1 MAHLLHIY
9 RRYFPDE
16 GGIETAMRSF
26 CEFLAQQGQD
36 VSVLASSSKLKTIRE
51 NINNVD
57 IIRCARLGS
66 LAHTPLCPT
75 MPRWITRLKPHLIE
89 LHHAYPFGMWAVKQ
103 ARYRG
108 PLIVNYHFDIS
119 RFRLL
124 QPLFQPLLADTLR
137 RADYI
142 FVNSRSYAETSLVL
156 RDYLDKCIFVPYG
169 CNPQDFALTEA
180 IEPRV
185 AALRQSGHFRVLFVG
200 RLTHYKG
207 LETLIAAMTQA
218 PGHLYIVGRG
228 PLAESLRA
236 LAYRLGVEER
246 VHLLGY
252 APHDELIAQYYAADV
267 VVLPSVSRGES
278 FGLVQLEAMMCGKP
292 VICSDL
298 PGVRDV
304 GLPGVTKLVFP
315 PGDVEAL
322 AAALKHLA
330 ENEAL
335 RHQLGACGRAYA
347 LKHYHIDHIHQQRW
361 QIYQKLLS

>member
-9 RRYFPDE
+9 RRYYPDE

-36 VSVLASSSKLKTIRE
+36 VSVLASSSNLRTIRE
-51 NINNVD
+51 NINKIN

-66 LAHTPLCPT
+66 LANTPLCPT
-75 MPRWITRLKPHLIE
+75 MSLWITQLKPDLIE

-103 ARYRG
+103 ARYCG
-108 PLIVNYHFDIS
+108 PLIVYYHFDIS

-124 QPLFQPLLADTLR
+124 QPLFQPLLTDTLR
-137 RADYI
+137 RAHYI
-142 FVNSRSYAETSLVL
+142 IVNSLSYAETSPVL
-156 RDYLDKCIFVPYG
+156 RNYLNKCIFVPYG
-169 CNPQDFALTEA
+169 CNPQDFALTKA
-180 IEPRV
+180 IELRV
-185 AALRQSGHFRVLFVG
+185 SALRQSGHFRVLFVG

-207 LETLIAAMTQA
+207 LETLVAAMTQA

-228 PLAESLRA
+228 PLAASLQA
-236 LAYRLGVEER
+236 QAHRLGIEER

-252 APHDELIAQYYAADV
+252 ASHDELVAQYYAADV

-278 FGLVQLEAMMCGKP
+278 FGIAQLEAMMCGKP

-304 GLPGVTKLVFP
+304 GLPGVTKLVVP

-322 AAALKHLA
+322 AAALKQLA
-330 ENEAL
+330 EDEAL
-335 RHQLGACGRAYA
+335 RQQLGACGRAYA
-347 LKHYHIDHIHQQRW
+347 LKHYHIDNIHRQRW
-361 QIYQKLLS
+361 QIYQKLLG